1 MRKHELEQNL
11 TQLGKMQQSLK
22 EEIVLLQGKMD
33 MLALALKPLQVAL
46 EGIAMAQD
54 ALAAQRDKGE
64 PIIAQGQHNDAI
76 QVARACLLAHSP
88 LLAYEFPIV
97 AAELLVGDCPEAAR
111 EGVLDLIGDEDF
123 LDSLL
128 RTTPPILQRT
138 KGYYSIWRE
147 QVEHSAP
154 WEGSDKPSES
164 QAVSCVG

>member
-1 MRKHELEQNL
+1 MRKRELEQNL

-46 EGIAMAQD
+46 ECILMAQN
-54 ALAAQRDKGE
+54 ALETQRDKGE

-88 LLAYEFPIV
+88 LLADEFPVV
-97 AAELLVGDCPEAAR
+97 AAELSVGNCPEAER

-147 QVEHSAP
+147 QDEPTASLKASV
-154 WEGSDKPSES
+154 
-164 QAVSCVG
+164 